1 LTLHLTRIKR
11 VRYNK
16 RHMTNLTTLET
27 LGLLLDL
34 LLSIPPEG
42 AEGGV

>member
-1 LTLHLTRIKR
+1 MGSAITKI
-11 VRYNK
+11 
-16 RHMTNLTTLET
+16 ET

-42 AEGGV
+42 SEGGV